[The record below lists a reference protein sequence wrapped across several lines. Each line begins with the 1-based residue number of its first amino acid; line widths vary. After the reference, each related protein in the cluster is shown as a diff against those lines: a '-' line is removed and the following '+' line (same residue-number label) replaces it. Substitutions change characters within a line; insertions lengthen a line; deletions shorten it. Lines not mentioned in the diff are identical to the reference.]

1 MYPWMKKK
9 KIKMLVSFLK
19 FMKIFFIQIYI
30 KFAETKFDQTIKLVT
45 MINLKWLQAYIYWC
59 YNISDNKCPFLKMIC
74 NVVGLLT

>member
-30 KFAETKFDQTIKLVT
+30 KFAETKFDQTIKLVWLIWNDCKLT
-45 MINLKWLQAYIYWC
+45 FTDVITLVIINVL
-59 YNISDNKCPFLKMIC
+59 FLRWYAMLS
-74 NVVGLLT
+74 VY